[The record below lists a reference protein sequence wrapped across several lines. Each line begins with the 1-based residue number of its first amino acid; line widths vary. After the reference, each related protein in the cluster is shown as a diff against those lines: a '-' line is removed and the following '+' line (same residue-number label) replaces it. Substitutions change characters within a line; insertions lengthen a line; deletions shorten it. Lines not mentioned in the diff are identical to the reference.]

1 MMTMEYK
8 RTAAWR
14 GATKSSAGHWPDV
27 SEIRSAPAPSVKAN
41 SLGDRSFTSDKM
53 LACSSGIPYPKV
65 PRLSSFTNRSRQ
77 LLDCSGF
84 PANGGE
90 IASRS
95 GPLLA
100 SNLLPFSRISNRE
113 HHLLEHLL
121 TYRKQTTAPRS
132 NRELSTHRC
141 HDISPSTPPRKRAF
155 PLTTFSKCVLF
166 ALLIL
171 AVVAAASPLAAQ
183 EKRKII
189 IDEDC
194 SGPGGTNTQAILA
207 LVQSPDTD
215 VLGITIPTGDA
226 WRDEE
231 VLHALRLLEIIGRTD
246 IPVVPGAAFPLVNSK
261 EYISRWETLYGKVI
275 YQGAWNFA
283 KGHPVHGPSEIP
295 PMPEG
300 APTTKASTEPIA
312 HFLLRMVHQYPHQV
326 TIYEGAPLTNLALA
340 QAADPQFASLAKEL
354 VLMGGSL
361 NPRTDDPEF
370 AMTPRREF
378 NLWMDPEASR
388 IVLHAPWPRIVV
400 TTVDISLK
408 TKMDKDLISRIGKSQ
423 YPAGQYTAKY
433 AEDNYLWDELA
444 SVAWLDPSI
453 ITKWKKL
460 YLDVSIDHGSS
471 YGDTLVWSEDTRP
484 HMGEREVEIQ
494 DDLDKPKFYKEFV
507 DLLTRPTPPA
517 TTHPDH

>member
-1 MMTMEYK
+1 MTGEHK
-8 RTAAWR
+8 RAAAWR
-14 GATKSSAGHWPDV
+14 GATKSSAGHRLGV
-27 SEIRSAPAPSVKAN
+27 SEPRPASTLRLIAD
-41 SLGDRSFTSDKM
+41 SLGGRSLSSDLKLAHPAGVLAPEASRLIAFTNCTGQ
-53 LACSSGIPYPKV
+53 LLNCSSF
-65 PRLSSFTNRSRQ
+65 R
-77 LLDCSGF
+77 
-84 PANGGE
+84 ANGGE

-95 GPLLA
+95 GSLLG
-100 SNLLPFSRISNRE
+100 SNLLPFYGISNRE
-113 HHLLEHLL
+113 HRLLEHFL
-121 TYRKQTTAPRS
+121 THRKQTTAPRS
-132 NRELSTHRC
+132 NRELSTNRC
-141 HDISPSTPPRKRAF
+141 HDISPSTPPRKLAF
-155 PLTTFSKCVLF
+155 LLTTFSKCVLC
-166 ALLIL
+166 ALLFF
-171 AVVAAASPLAAQ
+171 AVVVAASPLAAQ

-231 VLHALRLLEIIGRTD
+231 VLHALRLLEIIGRAD

-261 EYISRWETLYGKVI
+261 EYIARWETLYGKVS

-283 KGHPVHGPSEIP
+283 KLHPVHGPSEIP

-300 APTTKASTEPIA
+300 APTTKASTEDAA
-312 HFLLRMVHQYPHQV
+312 HFLLRMVHQYPHRV
-326 TIYEGAPLTNLALA
+326 TIYEGGPLTNLALA
-340 QAADPQFASLAKEL
+340 QAIDPQFASLAKEL

-361 NPRTDDPEF
+361 NPHTDDPEF
-370 AMTPRREF
+370 TMTPRREF

-388 IVLHAPWPRIVV
+388 IVLHAPWPRVVV

-408 TKMDKDLISRIGKSQ
+408 TRMDKDLISQIGKSQ

-460 YLDVSIDHGSS
+460 YFDVSIDHGAS
-471 YGDTLVWSEDTRP
+471 YGDTLVWNETTRP

-507 DLLTRPTPPA
+507 DLLIRPTPPA